1 MMDSQYF
8 YTQFSFD
15 LFGSNQ
21 TSRSVVEFC
30 KVTVNKPVV
39 LKTITLFLH
48 NV

>member
-21 TSRSVVEFC
+21 TILQSYGEQTSRSED
-30 KVTVNKPVV
+30 
-39 LKTITLFLH
+39 H
-48 NV
+48 NTFSS